1 MIINLNVLFLSVM
14 KMPVGMDS
22 DINTVLRHL
31 HIMTLPFQ
39 CLPQG
44 AFIVFVEELLAK
56 LVIGL
61 FTVKITGFLKLNA
74 DIQHYKHA
82 SGSRELQQL
91 ASDQLTIVPLYF
103 EKLCSILLS
112 VTLKQKIVAPI
123 LTLERRHVAT

>member
-1 MIINLNVLFLSVM
+1 M

-31 HIMTLPFQ
+31 HIKTLPFQ

-74 DIQHYKHA
+74 DIQYYKYA

-91 ASDQLTIVPLYF
+91 ASDQLTIFPLYF
-103 EKLCSILLS
+103 EKLCLISLS
-112 VTLKQKIVAPI
+112 VTLKHKIAEPI